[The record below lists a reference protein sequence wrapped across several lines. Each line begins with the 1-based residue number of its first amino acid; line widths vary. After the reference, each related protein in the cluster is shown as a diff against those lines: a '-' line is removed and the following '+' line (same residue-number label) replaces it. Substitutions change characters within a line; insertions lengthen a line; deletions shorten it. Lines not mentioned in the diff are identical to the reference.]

1 MLKKVPSSFRDTG
14 GFVYTLDDA
23 IYRRILKPSYE
34 DYYELMNSGLYKH
47 LVKSKCLVSHD
58 EILNTPNNNSEF
70 ITIKPEQ
77 INFISFPY
85 EWCFSQLKDAALLTL
100 KICMDSLNYGM
111 ILKDATAYNIQFHNG
126 KPILID
132 TCSLSKY
139 KEGQVWVAYQQFCK
153 HFLAPLLL
161 MSKTDIRLNLLLK
174 IHIDGIPLNLT
185 SKLLPVKSWFS
196 PNILA
201 HIHLHARSQ
210 NKYEASGEC
219 AKNKI
224 RPISKIGMLGLLHS
238 LRKTIESLKLKN
250 VQTEWGNYYNFT
262 NYSEN
267 SALHKTDALLL
278 MIDRS
283 KARTVLDVGSNNGHY
298 SRMVAKTGSIVISA
312 DIDPISVEYNY
323 LTNKNTKI
331 SNVTPIIQDIAN
343 PSSRIGW
350 GHNERS
356 SLQDRGP
363 FELVMALALVHH
375 LAISNN
381 VPFEMV
387 AEYFSK
393 LGKLLIIEFIPK
405 EDSQVIKL
413 LSSRE
418 DIFYN
423 YNEDK
428 FEKSFGKYYTI
439 INKVAIK
446 ESCRTLY
453 LMQAKSD

>member
-1 MLKKVPSSFRDTG
+1 MSSF
-14 GFVYTLDDA
+14 
-23 IYRRILKPSYE
+23 E
-34 DYYELMNSGLYKH
+34 DYYNGFYKELSKLDEVGNTFSKIESFLPILKGDEQFLDIGCGHGGVSGE
-47 LVKSKCLVSHD
+47 LVKRGYKVSGI
-58 EILNTPNNNSEF
+58 EIN
-70 ITIKPEQ
+70 
-77 INFISFPY
+77 
-85 EWCFSQLKDAALLTL
+85 KDA
-100 KICMDSLNYGM
+100 
-111 ILKDATAYNIQFHNG
+111 
-126 KPILID
+126 
-132 TCSLSKY
+132 
-139 KEGQVWVAYQQFCK
+139 
-153 HFLAPLLL
+153 
-161 MSKTDIRLNLLLK
+161 
-174 IHIDGIPLNLT
+174 
-185 SKLLPVKSWFS
+185 
-196 PNILA
+196 
-201 HIHLHARSQ
+201 
-210 NKYEASGEC
+210 
-219 AKNKI
+219 
-224 RPISKIGMLGLLHS
+224 
-238 LRKTIESLKLKN
+238 IESLKLKN
-250 VQTEWGNYYNFT
+250 VQTEWGDYYNFT